1 MSIGTEI
8 TRLANAKSAIATAIT
23 NKGVTVPS
31 STKLDGMAALINSIA
46 NQAELESITV
56 NTPPTKL
63 DYISGDTFDAT
74 GLVLTVL
81 VGEVEI
87 DITSG
92 YTITPETM
100 AADTTVVTISF
111 TAGGKTVSTTQA
123 VNVVHYSTT
132 FANNTWEKI
141 VEACNLG
148 LAQTL
153 WAVGDVSPAIE
164 LYGQSIAFR
173 IVAFDHDSLSTSDSK
188 YNDASYNNGSK
199 KAIMTLE
206 TVNTL
211 VGDGS
216 PYSRAGF
223 AYNANLS
230 GGKAYWTNSTLKKT
244 ILPAILALFPKSL
257 SGSIRTVQ
265 KKTQSGPWESS
276 LVSTNDQ
283 LFVLSQ
289 DEIFSR
295 NAGEGTRYSY
305 YQAGNS
311 PAKTKADGSTSGY
324 WLRGPYPNDNY
335 NNQVG
340 LVNVSG
346 QVVSAGGSGPHPLS
360 FGFCI

>member
-1 MSIGTEI
+1 MGECLLV
-8 TRLANAKSAIATAIT
+8 RRGGGKATL
-23 NKGVTVPS
+23 KGISV
-31 STKLDGMAALINSIA
+31 K
-46 NQAELESITV
+46 
-56 NTPPTKL
+56 TPPAKL
-63 DYISGDTFDAT
+63 EYLTGDTFDPT
-74 GLVLTVL
+74 GMVLTAN
-81 VGEVEI
+81 VGGVPV
-87 DITSG
+87 DVTTG
-92 YTITPETM
+92 YTVTPDPLT
-100 AADTTVVTISF
+100 ADTTAVTISY

-123 VNVVHYSTT
+123 VTVKSYDPV

-216 PYSRAGF
+216 PYSRNGF
-223 AYNANLS
+223 AYDKNLS

-276 LVSTNDQ
+276 LVNTNDQ

-335 NNQVG
+335 TNQVG